1 MLFSALL
8 LNASLPTP
16 GEAGVEEVIVNAV
29 QWLRL
34 GVETTGALVIG
45 IGIVLAIARFA
56 QALVLREPERF
67 NAIRLLLARYLA
79 LALEFQ
85 LGADILSTA
94 IAPSWD
100 QIGKLGAI
108 AVIRTALNYF
118 LSREMQAERAE
129 VQGTHPDAGVAAH
142 ADGADSHVVSPQR

>member
-1 MLFSALL
+1 M
-8 LNASLPTP
+8 
-16 GEAGVEEVIVNAV
+16 VETVVLGAV

-34 GVETTGALVIG
+34 GIEVVGALLVALGVLVG
-45 IGIVLAIARFA
+45 IRHFVTVLIARRTADFT
-56 QALVLREPERF
+56 
-67 NAIRLLLARYLA
+67 AIRLTLARYLA

-118 LSREMQAERAE
+118 LSKEMREERATTQAERQVESKAS
-129 VQGTHPDAGVAAH
+129 AA
-142 ADGADSHVVSPQR
+142 AAAPAPPQ

>member
-1 MLFSALL
+1 MERTGTTFAL
-8 LNASLPTP
+8 AQ
-16 GEAGVEEVIVNAV
+16 GAVEQAV
-29 QWLRL
+29 LWLRL
-34 GVETTGALVIG
+34 VIETTGAIIIGLGLVIAAAAFVRAFRRQRDPAYTAEG
-45 IGIVLAIARFA
+45 YNGV
-56 QALVLREPERF
+56 
-67 NAIRLLLARYLA
+67 RLTLARYLA

-118 LSREMQAERAE
+118 LGKEIREETERGGLHQATEGRA
-129 VQGTHPDAGVAAH
+129 GRA
-142 ADGADSHVVSPQR
+142 

>member
-1 MLFSALL
+1 MVYLQDAANQIGKTAESATTE
-8 LNASLPTP
+8 S
-16 GEAGVEEVIVNAV
+16 VIAMVV

-34 GVETTGALVIG
+34 GVETIGAAIITIGVI
-45 IGIVLAIARFA
+45 IAVYKLAAAILNR
-56 QALVLREPERF
+56 QTQDF
-67 NAIRLLLARYLA
+67 NQIRLTLARYLA

-108 AVIRTALNYF
+108 AVIRTALNFF
-118 LSREMQAERAE
+118 LTREMEEERKITETEKGMDDRAE
-129 VQGTHPDAGVAAH
+129 I
-142 ADGADSHVVSPQR
+142 QR